1 MDLKLLRTNDM
12 KKTIKPYLTRFDVQM
27 FSQDAADRIDK
38 LLRERKMHYEVKET
52 VFICLL
58 RGGLYYFADLTRE
71 LAQRH
76 NVDIQLEFLRVH
88 SYVGNGQS
96 GELVIEGG
104 KDILKQFAGKDV
116 WLVDD
121 IIDTGNTMIS
131 LVNEF
136 HKLPPEDQPTGIFVT
151 ALLMR
156 RKFAQSED
164 MDRLVKAPINALVI
178 PGMVEDNAWLVGYGM
193 EDEGKYR
200 NLEGI
205 YKLEDDTT
213 PGLKSKLI

>member
-1 MDLKLLRTNDM
+1 MGKML
-12 KKTIKPYLTRFDVQM
+12 KPYLTRFDVQLIGR
-27 FSQDAADRIDK
+27 DAADRIDK
-38 LLRERKMHYEVKET
+38 LLTERKIHYDIKQT
-52 VFICLL
+52 VFVCLL
-58 RGGLYYFADLTRE
+58 RGGLFYFADLTRK

-88 SYVGNGQS
+88 SYTGNGQS

-104 KDILKQFAGKDV
+104 NDVLKQFAGKDV

-164 MDRLVKAPINALVI
+164 MAKLVEAPINALVI
-178 PGMVEDNAWLVGYGM
+178 PGMVEDDAWLVGYGM

-205 YKLEDDTT
+205 YKLVDDTI
-213 PGLKSKLI
+213 PEVKK